1 MKKLMMFKDIKLI
14 AKVIE
19 NGKEQFYYQIILS
32 NGKDLLINDDLFQAL
47 KKVEVAA

>member
-19 NGKEQFYYQIILS
+19 NGKEKSYYQIIL
-32 NGKDLLINDDLFQAL
+32 
-47 KKVEVAA
+47 